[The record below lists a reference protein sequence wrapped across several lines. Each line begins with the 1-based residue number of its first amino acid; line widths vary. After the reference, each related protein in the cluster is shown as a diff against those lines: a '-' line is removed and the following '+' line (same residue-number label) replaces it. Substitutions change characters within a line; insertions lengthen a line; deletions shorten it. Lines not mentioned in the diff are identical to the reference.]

1 MRVRLMQRMGSRES
15 VAAVVSE
22 RSGLVLFACVG
33 PDAGGVLLAAVGW
46 CRAQR
51 YTIVNPAPSARGGSA
66 RSDAA

>member
-1 MRVRLMQRMGSRES
+1 MRVRLMQRTRDRES

-22 RSGLVLFACVG
+22 RSGLVLYACVG
-33 PDAGGVLLAAVGW
+33 PDSGGVLLAAVGW

-51 YTIVNPAPSARGGSA
+51 YTVVNPMIPSRADRA